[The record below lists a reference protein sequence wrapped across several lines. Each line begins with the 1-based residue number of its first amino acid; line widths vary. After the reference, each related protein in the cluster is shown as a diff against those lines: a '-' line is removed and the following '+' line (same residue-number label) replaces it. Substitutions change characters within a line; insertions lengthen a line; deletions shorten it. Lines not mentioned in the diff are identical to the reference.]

1 MDVSG
6 TDAPLGDDLAA
17 GFRAGDPV
25 ALGAAYDAFAGD
37 VYRFCWRRAGQDPGC
52 SAEDLLSVVFLEA
65 WGARGRA
72 VLVDGSLRPWLLGV
86 ANNVVRNQ
94 RRSLRRHRAA
104 LSRVPAA
111 LAVPN
116 HDDDVAARV
125 DDGSAL
131 VRTMRALASLSP
143 KEREVVEL
151 CGLEGLDTLTV
162 ARLLRVPQ
170 GTVKSRL
177 ARARA
182 RLAALSRPGDT
193 ADPAAWSGHEPGGR
207 LSGAPALG
215 GGTWS
220 L

>member
-1 MDVSG
+1 VGTSG
-6 TDAPLGDDLAA
+6 NDAPPADDLAA
-17 GFRAGDPV
+17 RFRAGDTA
-25 ALGAAYDAFAGD
+25 ALGAAYDAFAPD
-37 VYRFCWRRAGQDPGC
+37 VYRFCWRRAEQDPGC

-65 WGARGRA
+65 WGARRRA
-72 VLVDGSLRPWLLGV
+72 VAVDGSMRPWLLGV

-104 LSRVPAA
+104 LARLPAQQA
-111 LAVPN
+111 APG
-116 HDDDVAARV
+116 HDDEVAARV
-125 DDGSAL
+125 DDAAAL
-131 VRTMRALASLSP
+131 ARTMRALASLSH
-143 KEREVVEL
+143 KEREVIEL
-151 CGLEGLDTLTV
+151 CGVEGLDTATV
-162 ARLLRVPQ
+162 ARLLRVPH

-193 ADPAAWSGHEPGGR
+193 TDPPAVGGHEPGGR

-215 GGTWS
+215 GATWT